1 MKYKLVLHT
10 VGILLLVLSG
20 LMLLP
25 LLVSLYY
32 GEAVFH
38 ILLSAG
44 ISAAF
49 GALLFSIKPKD
60 TRLMAREGFA
70 IVALSWIMLSAVGA
84 LPFFLSGEIP
94 NYIDAFFETV
104 SGFTTTGSSILNN
117 VEALSRG
124 SLFWRSFSHW
134 IGGMGVLLFM
144 MAILPMSGE
153 YQMHIMRAELPGPT
167 VGKLVPRVRQTAKI
181 LYIIYICMTL
191 VQVLLLRFGG
201 MSWYESLLHA
211 FATAG
216 TGGFSTRSASIGGFD
231 SVYVEMVCSVF
242 MLLFGINFNVY
253 FFILVGNFRSAF
265 KNEELLWYIGI
276 IAAST
281 LLIALGISNMYG
293 GIAQGLRHSFF
304 YVTSLISTTGF
315 GSVDYTTWPQWCQ
328 FILILKMFSGACAGS
343 TGGGMKVS
351 RLVVLSKNAAA
362 ELREM
367 AAPRHVQ
374 SVRLDGKR
382 VSNPTIKAMHTYFTC
397 YMFILIICGALVSI
411 DGNSFS
417 VSFSAALTCLSNVG
431 PGLEAIGPC
440 GNFNVFSDFSKL
452 ILSFAMLI
460 GRLEIFPM
468 LVLFSPSA
476 WKN

>member
-1 MKYKLVLHT
+1 MKHKLVLHT
-10 VGILLLVLSG
+10 VGILLLVFAALL
-20 LMLLP
+20 LMP
-25 LLVSLYY
+25 MLVALYY
-32 GEAVFH
+32 GEPLRAF
-38 ILLSAG
+38 LLSAF
-44 ISAAF
+44 ISA
-49 GALLFSIKPKD
+49 GLGGLLFCIKPED
-60 TRLMAREGFA
+60 MRIMAREGFA
-70 IVALSWIMLSAVGA
+70 IVALGWIMLSAVGA
-84 LPFFLSGEIP
+84 LPFFLSGDIP
-94 NYIDAFFETV
+94 KYIDAFFETV
-104 SGFTTTGSSILNN
+104 SGFTTTGSTILSNI
-117 VEALSRG
+117 EALSRG
-124 SLFWRSFSHW
+124 CLFWRSFSHW
-134 IGGMGVLLFM
+134 IGGMGVLLFI
-144 MAILPMSGE
+144 MAVLPMSGE

-191 VQVLLLRFGG
+191 LQVVLLRLGG
-201 MSWYESLLHA
+201 VGWYESLLHA

-216 TGGFSTRSASIGGFD
+216 TGGFSTRNASIGGFN
-231 SVYVEMVCSVF
+231 SLYVEMVCAVF

-253 FFILVGNFRSAF
+253 FFILIGNFRSAF
-265 KNEELLWYIGI
+265 KNEELKWYLI
-276 IAAST
+276 IISAST
-281 LLIALGISNMYG
+281 LLIAGGIAHIYG
-293 GIAQGLRHSFF
+293 GFAQGLRHSFF

-315 GSVDYTTWPQWCQ
+315 GTVDYTAWPQWCQ
-328 FILILKMFSGACAGS
+328 FILVLIMFSGACAGS

-351 RLVVLSKNAAA
+351 RLVVLSKNMAA

-367 AAPRHVQ
+367 ASPRRVQ

-382 VSNPTIKAMHTYFTC
+382 VSNPTIKAMHTFFTC
-397 YMFILIICGALVSI
+397 YMFILVICGAVLSL

-431 PGLEAIGPC
+431 PGLEAIGPW

-452 ILSFAMLI
+452 VLSFTMLI